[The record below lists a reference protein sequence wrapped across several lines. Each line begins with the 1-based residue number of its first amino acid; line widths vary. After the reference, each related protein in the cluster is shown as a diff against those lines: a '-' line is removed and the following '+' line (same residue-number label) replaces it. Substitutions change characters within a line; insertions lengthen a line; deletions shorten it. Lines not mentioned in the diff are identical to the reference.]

1 MKTNN
6 TITTPTV
13 VAHIAILNSTSDRM
27 ARLSAMAEENG
38 FTVLQTIAA
47 EPTIRSA
54 RLVVRGENAS
64 LRDFCMLATLDLY
77 EVVWVASMETTP
89 DA

>member
-6 TITTPTV
+6 TTLAETV

-27 ARLSAMAEENG
+27 ARLSALATEHG
-38 FTVLQTIAA
+38 FTVVETIPA

-54 RLVVRGENAS
+54 RLVVRGVNDS
-64 LRDFCMLATLDLY
+64 LRDFCMLATLDLD
-77 EVVWVASMETTP
+77 EVVWVARMET
-89 DA
+89 AAHA

>member
-6 TITTPTV
+6 IMTQTV
-13 VAHIAILNSTSDRM
+13 TAHIAILNSTSDRM
-27 ARLSAMAEENG
+27 ARLSALAVEHG
-38 FTVLQTIAA
+38 FTVVETIPS

-64 LRDFCMLATLDLY
+64 LRDFCMLATLDLD
-77 EVVWVASMETTP
+77 EVVWVASMEI
-89 DA
+89 AHA

>member
-6 TITTPTV
+6 TTLAQTV

-27 ARLSAMAEENG
+27 ARLSALAAEHG
-38 FTVLQTIAA
+38 FTVVETIPA

-54 RLVVRGENAS
+54 RLVVRGVNAS
-64 LRDFCMLATLDLY
+64 LRDFCMLATLDLD
-77 EVVWVASMETTP
+77 EVVWVAQMET
-89 DA
+89 AAHA